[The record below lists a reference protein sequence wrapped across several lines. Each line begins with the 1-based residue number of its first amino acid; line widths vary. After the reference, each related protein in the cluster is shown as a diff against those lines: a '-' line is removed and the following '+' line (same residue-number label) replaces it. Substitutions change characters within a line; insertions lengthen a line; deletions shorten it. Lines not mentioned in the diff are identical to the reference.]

1 MGAADEL
8 VVLNT
13 YIYRREAEMA
23 HSVLEAFGIE
33 SMLSA
38 DDLGGV
44 GVGADLDEGVKLL
57 VRPGDVENARDAL
70 LRAAPDTSANG
81 SPPSR

>member
-1 MGAADEL
+1 MGAADDL
-8 VVLNT
+8 VVLHT

-44 GVGADLDEGVKLL
+44 GPGADLDEGVKLL
-57 VRPGDVENARDAL
+57 VRPDDVENARDAL
-70 LRAAPDTSANG
+70 LRGAPDAGDPGNQ
-81 SPPSR
+81 PSR